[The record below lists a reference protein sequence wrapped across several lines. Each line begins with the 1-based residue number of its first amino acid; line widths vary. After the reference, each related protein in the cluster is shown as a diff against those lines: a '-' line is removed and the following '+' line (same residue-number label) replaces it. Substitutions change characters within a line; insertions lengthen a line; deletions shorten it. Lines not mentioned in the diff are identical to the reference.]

1 MSAFKNLLR
10 RAEQTYESVD
20 LDANVATL
28 PVSLDQRKRSIIDL
42 QNKRVDHE
50 AEIARIDDQ
59 IKAHQIALA
68 KEMLDLGIPSPLAEA
83 PPAIPEKE

>member
-1 MSAFKNLLR
+1 MSTFKNLLR